1 MDVLLTPSR
10 IRRLFLRTIDA
21 MEKHPDDFVLHPGRD
36 FTRHRRLPLKDLI
49 LLMMSMETSS
59 IGGEIHRFFSLR
71 YPKQPLASRPS
82 PSAFIHQRAK
92 LNDHFFLTLLNR
104 FNERFPLS
112 KTKFGLHL
120 LACDGTDLNIPADEE
135 LGCWF
140 SINPKMC
147 FTETGK
153 KSSSVFHLIG
163 YSRRRMLH
171 LYKSIEL
178 LICHGIR

>member
-71 YPKQPLASRPS
+71 YPKQPFSSL
-82 PSAFIHQRAK
+82 
-92 LNDHFFLTLLNR
+92 DLLHSHR
-104 FNERFPLS
+104 LYRV
-112 KTKFGLHL
+112 
-120 LACDGTDLNIPADEE
+120 
-135 LGCWF
+135 
-140 SINPKMC
+140 
-147 FTETGK
+147 
-153 KSSSVFHLIG
+153 SSSASLPGGSLFP
-163 YSRRRMLH
+163 
-171 LYKSIEL
+171 
-178 LICHGIR
+178 